1 MDMEEEMDKGTFPF
15 SYDEDIHT
23 AIERVLIDRLGE
35 VGAKL
40 RTGRSR
46 NDQVAAD
53 LRLYLMDR
61 SVRLC
66 QRLMDLMQAILEQAE
81 GNLGAA
87 MPGFTHLQPAQPVLL
102 SHHLLAY
109 FQMFKRDVGRLVEA
123 RRRMDCCPL
132 GSGALA
138 GVTFPLN
145 RKGMAEELGFR
156 EVTANSIDAVA
167 DRDFVADFLYACSMT
182 AVHISRLAEE
192 MILWVTPRFGF
203 LILDEAYATGSS
215 IMPQKVNPDVAELA
229 RGKTG
234 RIIGHLVSLL
244 TMLKGLP
251 LAYNRDLQEDKEGLF
266 DAVDQVEGII
276 EVMAGALATAAFNSE
291 RLREAAVEGY
301 SNSTDLADYLV
312 RKGVPFLE
320 AHETTGKLVRL
331 CLDKEIGLEELP
343 LEDFQRLED
352 RIQEDVYLH
361 LSVEECIKAR
371 SLPGG
376 TAPDTVEQAVKD
388 ARRWLEAE
396 RERWLAEFLHST

>member
-1 MDMEEEMDKGTFPF
+1 
-15 SYDEDIHT
+15 
-23 AIERVLIDRLGE
+23 
-35 VGAKL
+35 
-40 RTGRSR
+40 
-46 NDQVAAD
+46 
-53 LRLYLMDR
+53 MDR

-66 QRLMDLMQAILEQAE
+66 QRLMDLMEAVLEQAE
-81 GNLGAA
+81 SYMGTA

-109 FQMFKRDVGRLVEA
+109 FEMFKRDVGRLVEA

-167 DRDFVADFLYACSMT
+167 DRDFAADFLYACSMT

-203 LILDEAYATGSS
+203 LTLDEAYATGSS
-215 IMPQKVNPDVAELA
+215 IMPQKANPDVAELA

-234 RIIGHLVSLL
+234 RIVGHLVALL

-276 EVMAGALATAAFNSE
+276 EVMAGALATAVFNSE

-343 LEDFQRLED
+343 LEEFQRLEP
-352 RIQEDVYLH
+352 RIQEDVYQH
-361 LSVEECIKAR
+361 LSIDECIKAR